1 MTDSITRLEEAFQ
14 VFDIEGDGKVDYISF
29 ATALQSNSALPL
41 SVDEAKEIFDTLE
54 KDAEERILYSDF
66 IAVCRKQKLG
76 GDGDAGEMAST
87 PSMKNIVGAPVEK
100 VTYSEEDQAE
110 IERAKVVIQKAML
123 KKMGRSQ
130 VYEFLSSKGVRKDL
144 IDHAYNEVQANMAP
158 QARIRYYKDLSEQN
172 GREAA
177 EAAYENKKMKKKVKK
192 IENELVKLRA
202 TLSTSVQ
209 MVMQSFKQT
218 SKSFCPQEVIDEVK
232 DACDSSNGDKKGQ
245 LERLLELLQA
255 RRFVVAWLLLQT
267 IEDGS
272 SLSSTDMFLEDF
284 HPIE

>member
-1 MTDSITRLEEAFQ
+1 MTDSITQLEEAFQ

-29 ATALQSNSALPL
+29 ATALQTNSAIPL

-54 KDAEERILYSDF
+54 KDEEERILYSDF

-76 GDGDAGEMAST
+76 GNGDAGDMATT

-100 VTYSEEDQAE
+100 ITYSDEDKAE

-123 KKMGRSQ
+123 KKMDRSQ
-130 VYEFLSSKGVRKDL
+130 VYEFLKSKGVRKDL

-158 QARIRYYKDLSEQN
+158 QARIRYYKELSEQN
-172 GREAA
+172 AREAS
-177 EAAYENKKMKKKVKK
+177 EAAYENKKMKKKVNK
-192 IENELVKLRA
+192 IESELIKLRA

-209 MVMQSFKQT
+209 MVMQSFQQT

-232 DACDSSNGDKKGQ
+232 DACDSSSGEKKAQ

-267 IEDGS
+267 VEDGS

-284 HPIE
+284 HPN

>member
-1 MTDSITRLEEAFQ
+1 MTDSITQLEEAFQ

-29 ATALQSNSALPL
+29 ATALQTNSAIPL

-54 KDAEERILYSDF
+54 KDEEERILYSDF

-76 GDGDAGEMAST
+76 RNGDAGDMA

-100 VTYSEEDQAE
+100 ITYSDEDKAE

-123 KKMGRSQ
+123 KKMDRSQ
-130 VYEFLSSKGVRKDL
+130 VYEFLKSKGVRKDL
-144 IDHAYNEVQANMAP
+144 IDHAYNEVQAKMAP
-158 QARIRYYKDLSEQN
+158 QARIRYYKELSEQN
-172 GREAA
+172 AREAS

-192 IENELVKLRA
+192 IESELIKLRA

-209 MVMQSFKQT
+209 MVMQSFQQT

-232 DACDSSNGDKKGQ
+232 DACDSSSGEKKAL

-255 RRFVVAWLLLQT
+255 RRFVVAWLLLET
-267 IEDGS
+267 VEDGS

-284 HPIE
+284 HPN